1 MTTTAMTTGAPR
13 QLPAG
18 WMQRVAWTALVW
30 CSLGMLV
37 WVPFLY
43 VAIRRGL
50 PSDWGAFAAFALYEC
65 VTLPW
70 AVITSED
77 DSDAFFGG
85 AVIVTFLVASWL
97 LLFAVFD
104 AKTRPALAP
113 AYGQPPY
120 QQQPGYPYGR

>member
-1 MTTTAMTTGAPR
+1 
-13 QLPAG
+13 
-18 WMQRVAWTALVW
+18 MQRVAWTALVW